1 MIALVMDSVSENVS
15 ELDEPLIPIRT
26 FISASEAEIAQG
38 ALTAFGIESVLSHD
52 DCGGL
57 RPHLNL
63 AGGIRLMVRPDD
75 AKRAEETL
83 TSTAEAE

>member
-1 MIALVMDSVSENVS
+1 MDSVSENVS
-15 ELDEPLIPIRT
+15 ALDKPLIPIRT
-26 FISASEAEIAQG
+26 FISVSEAEIAQG

-63 AGGIRLMVRPDD
+63 ASGIRLMVRPDD
-75 AKRAEETL
+75 AKRAEEAL
-83 TSTAEAE
+83 TCTAEAE